1 MSNYDIV
8 APYYDRL
15 SRLVFGNKLKDAQQY
30 LIEQIKAGGS
40 ILIVGGGDGWVLEA
54 IERHCNHDLAITYID
69 SSEKMIALARR
80 RDTGKNRVNF
90 IAGKVE
96 DIDLPEM
103 CDYVFTAFLFDN
115 FSEDL
120 CNRIFYKISGHLKP
134 RGLWLYVDF
143 TNSDKLRHRFLLGFM
158 YVIFRLLC
166 GVEARKLPEMGAL
179 FNSDDYHN
187 TETKKW
193 MEGFIMAQVFVKKM
207 HNDNNSTRNGN

>member
-30 LIEQIKAGGS
+30 LFQQIQPGS
-40 ILIVGGGDGWVLEA
+40 NVLIVGGGDGWAVETITNL
-54 IERHCNHDLAITYID
+54 CNQGLSITYID
-69 SSEKMIALARR
+69 SSAKMIALAKER
-80 RDTGKNRVNF
+80 NRQGNEVEF
-90 IAGKVE
+90 INACIE
-96 DIDLPEM
+96 DVSLPGM
-103 CDYVFTAFLFDN
+103 YDYVFSAFLFDN
-115 FSEDL
+115 FPQDL

-134 RGLWLYVDF
+134 GSMWLYVDF
-143 TNSDKLRHRFLLGFM
+143 KNSDKLRHRFLLGFM
-158 YVIFRLLC
+158 YVFFRLLC

-179 FNSDDYHN
+179 FNSDDYYN